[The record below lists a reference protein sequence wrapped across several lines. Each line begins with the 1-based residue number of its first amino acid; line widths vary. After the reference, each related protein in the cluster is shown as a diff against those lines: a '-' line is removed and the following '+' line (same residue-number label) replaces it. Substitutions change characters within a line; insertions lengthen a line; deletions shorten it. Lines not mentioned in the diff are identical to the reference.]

1 MNLFLEFTCFFRNQ
15 SGVEAEVK
23 IEGVPEDREETEY
36 FLVRASRIGKQL
48 RINVSFTDP
57 DPPISGTFLSESI
70 G

>member
-1 MNLFLEFTCFFRNQ
+1 M
-15 SGVEAEVK
+15 K